1 MPNPLIGVE
10 APARV
15 PDDGTRVLRIRGHRQ
30 LRGEVVIS
38 GAKNAALKALAA
50 TLLTS
55 DEVVLNNVPMIAD
68 VLSMADLLR
77 AFGAEVEIDP
87 ALERVRVRAR
97 KIIRTDAPAE
107 LFKAT
112 RASVVVTGPMLAR
125 EGEISFS
132 LPGGD
137 QIGKRPIDLHLRG
150 FQRMGARIVREDADI
165 VAVADKLQGAR
176 IYMDYPSHTG
186 TEALLMASTLATGT
200 TVIANASAEPEIV
213 WLGNMLNRMGA
224 RISGLGSPIITIE
237 GVERLH
243 GASEVVLPDRLEA
256 GTYAIAAVITGGE
269 VTLHDVR
276 EHHMLPLT
284 EKLLEVGADVW
295 HRDNRMLIRAGSVL
309 ESVDIQTLPFPGF
322 PTDLQAAFM
331 PLLTQATG
339 VAHVHERV
347 YEDRLRY
354 TGDLI
359 RMGADIRVARFGM
372 NDEFLAT
379 SAEVHGPTRLTG
391 VRVTALDIR
400 AAISLVLAGL
410 VADGETELLDAYHI
424 DRGYARFVDKL
435 SALGADIED
444 TVLGGQADR
453 ADSVE

>member
-1 MPNPLIGVE
+1 MAISRSGIEPAANPSDN
-10 APARV
+10 RR
-15 PDDGTRVLRIRGHRQ
+15 RVLKVRGHRQ

-77 AFGAEVEIDP
+77 ALGAEVEIDP
-87 ALERVRVRAR
+87 ARERVRVRAQ
-97 KIIRTDAPAE
+97 KIVRTDAPVE

-125 EGEISFS
+125 EGEISFA

-137 QIGKRPIDLHLRG
+137 QIGKRPIDTHLRG
-150 FQRMGARIVREDADI
+150 FQRMGTEIEHVGNGIRAT
-165 VAVADKLQGAR
+165 VAKLRGAR

-224 RISGLGSPIITIE
+224 RISGLGTAIITVE

-243 GASEVVLPDRLEA
+243 GASEVVPPDRLEA

-284 EKLLEVGADVW
+284 EKLLEAGADVW
-295 HRDNRMLIRAGSVL
+295 HRDHRMLIRAGSSL
-309 ESVDIQTLPFPGF
+309 QSVDIQTLPFPGF

-354 TGDLI
+354 TGDLN

-372 NDEFLAT
+372 NGEFLAT

-391 VRVTALDIR
+391 TTVTALDIR
-400 AAISLVLAGL
+400 AAVSLVLAGL
-410 VADGETELLDAYHI
+410 VADGETDIQDAYHI

-444 TVLGGQADR
+444 TVITG
-453 ADSVE
+453 